1 MLKNKMELGKVHR
14 GLIMRN
20 EHAND
25 EYTTN
30 FIYSVFAEEGR
41 DFFTVRKNVL
51 GHMQQGGTPS
61 PFDRNLGTKLAAKS
75 AK

>member
-1 MLKNKMELGKVHR
+1 MELGKVHR

-20 EHAND
+20 EKANA
-25 EYTTN
+25 EYTTD

-41 DFFTVRKNVL
+41 DFFSVRKNVL

-61 PFDRNLGTKLAAKS
+61 PFDRNLGTNMASKS
-75 AK
+75 TG